1 MQRRTM
7 ATFRR
12 VTCDDPD
19 SPRWLSYPGI
29 VPTLCQ
35 HDDGVDFAGE
45 QKGLWSVDRYLSL
58 IAGELPRLRMMKPAT
73 GRVAATLLC
82 TLIFPLTL
90 RRRGRRCK
98 MTLT

>member
-1 MQRRTM
+1 TM

-45 QKGLWSVDRYLSL
+45 QKGVWSVDRYLSL
-58 IAGELPRLRMMKPAT
+58 IAGELPRLRDDETGYGPR